1 MHSLEIASILF
12 KLVKQLSKRM
22 EVRMNVISQLIIGV
36 FLLGTFAA
44 SSLELPKASAERM
57 EARIVALSQFGKNE
71 DGGVD
76 RVAYSDADIAGRAY
90 IMNEMRNQGLTNL
103 RIDVGGNIIGRRPGT
118 NNSLK
123 PILIGSHTDSVPG
136 GGNYDGDVGVISNLE
151 VIDLMN
157 TGKLTTQHPVD
168 VIIFSNEEGGLVGSL
183 EYTGKIQSAALD
195 VISHAGMSIGEGIK
209 RIGGDPDNILKDAVK
224 LGDLKAFIE
233 LHIEQGGFLDEEGI
247 NIGVV
252 EGIVGINWWDVT
264 IEGLANHGGTTP
276 MNRRQD
282 AMLAAAKLTIGIN
295 EIALG
300 LAGRQVATVGRI
312 EAFPGAPNV
321 IPGKVI
327 MSLEVR
333 DLEQAK
339 MDKVFELVK
348 ARAKKVEAETGTKIS
363 FEFID
368 VASHPAPTDKHMRKI
383 IAQAA
388 EDAGY
393 SYKLMPSGAGH
404 DAQDMV
410 SVAPTGMIFVPSK
423 DGISHSPKEYTS
435 PEDMAR
441 GADVLLRTILKIDK
455 LPD

>member
-1 MHSLEIASILF
+1 MFKHLITGTILSGAIAF
-12 KLVKQLSKRM
+12 
-22 EVRMNVISQLIIGV
+22 GV
-36 FLLGTFAA
+36 FAQD
-44 SSLELPKASAERM
+44 LPKASAERM
-57 EARIVALSQFGKNE
+57 QSRIEALSEFGKND

-76 RVAYSDADIAGRAY
+76 RVAYSDADIAGRKY
-90 IMNEMRNQGLTNL
+90 IMDLMRAQGLTDL
-103 RIDVGGNIIGRRPGT
+103 RIDAGGNIIGRRAGT
-118 NNSLK
+118 DATAK
-123 PILIGSHTDSVPG
+123 PIMIGSHIDSVPG

-157 TGKLTTQHPVD
+157 AAGITTRSPID
-168 VIIFSNEEGGLVGSL
+168 VVVFSNEEGGLVGSL
-183 EYTGKIQSAALD
+183 AMTGKIKPETLG
-195 VISHAGMSIGEGIK
+195 VMSHAGMTIGEGTR
-209 RIGGDPDNILKDAVK
+209 RIGGDPDNILKDVIAPDV
-224 LGDLKAFIE
+224 LKAFIE
-233 LHIEQGGFLDEEGI
+233 LHIEQGAFLDEEGI

-264 IEGLANHGGTTP
+264 ITGLANHGGTTP

-282 AMLAAAKLTIGIN
+282 AMLAAAKLTVGIN
-295 EIALG
+295 EIARG
-300 LAGRQVATVGRI
+300 LEGRQVATVGRI

-339 MDKVFELVK
+339 MDQVFDLVQ
-348 ARAKKVEAETGTKIS
+348 ARAREIEGETDTKIA

-368 VASHPAPTDKHMRKI
+368 VASHPAPTDTRMRSI
-383 IAQAA
+383 IAEAA
-388 EDAGY
+388 KDAGY

-410 SVAPTGMIFVPSK
+410 SIAPTGMIFVPSK
-423 DGISHSPKEYTS
+423 DGISHSPNEYTS

-441 GADVLLRTILKIDK
+441 GADVLLRTILKVDEVEG
-455 LPD
+455 

>member
-1 MHSLEIASILF
+1 MKVMKKLILSV
-12 KLVKQLSKRM
+12 LLS
-22 EVRMNVISQLIIGV
+22 GA
-36 FLLGTFAA
+36 FTA
-44 SSLELPKASAERM
+44 SSQELPKASAERM
-57 EARIVALSQFGKNE
+57 ESRIIALSQFGKNE

-90 IMNEMRNQGLTNL
+90 IMDEMLKQGLTNL
-103 RIDVGGNIIGRRPGT
+103 HIDVGGNIIGRRPGNG
-118 NNSLK
+118 NNLK

-151 VIDLMN
+151 VIDLLN
-157 TGKLTTQHPVD
+157 KGKISTKHPID
-168 VIIFSNEEGGLVGSL
+168 VIVFSNEEGGLVGSL
-183 EYTGKIQSAALD
+183 AYTGKIKPATLD
-195 VISHAGMSIGEGIK
+195 VKSHAEMTIGEGIK
-209 RIGGDPDNILKDAVK
+209 RIGGDPENILKDAVK
-224 LGDLKAFIE
+224 PGDLKAFIE

-252 EGIVGINWWDVT
+252 EGIVGINWWDVI

-276 MNRRQD
+276 MNKRQD

-295 EIALG
+295 EIARG
-300 LAGRQVATVGRI
+300 LEGRQVATVGRI

-321 IPGKVI
+321 IPGRVI

-339 MDKVFELVK
+339 MDKVFKLVK
-348 ARAKKVEAETGTKIS
+348 ARAREIEKETDTKIA

-368 VASHPAPTDKHMRKI
+368 VASHPAPTDKRMREI

-388 EDAGY
+388 REAGY

-410 SVAPTGMIFVPSK
+410 AVAPTGMIFVPSK

-441 GADVLLRTILKIDK
+441 GADVLLRTILKIDS

>member
-1 MHSLEIASILF
+1 MSIR
-12 KLVKQLSKRM
+12 K
-22 EVRMNVISQLIIGV
+22 LIISVALPTILV
-36 FLLGTFAA
+36 FN
-44 SSLELPKASAERM
+44 SLAQDLPKASAKRM
-57 EARIVALSQFGKNE
+57 ESRILALSQFGKNA

-76 RVAYSDADIAGRAY
+76 RVAYSDADIAGREYVMA
-90 IMNEMRNQGLTNL
+90 EMRNQGLIDL
-103 RIDVGGNIIGRRPGT
+103 RIDVGGNIIARRQGT
-118 NNSLK
+118 NNALK

-157 TGKLTTQHPVD
+157 TGNIKTKHPVD
-168 VIIFSNEEGGLVGSL
+168 VIVFSNEEGGLVGSL
-183 EYTGKIQSAALD
+183 AYTGKIRPATLD
-195 VISHAGMSIGEGIK
+195 VMSQADMTIGEGIK
-209 RIGGDPDNILKDAVK
+209 RIGGDPDNILKDAIK
-224 LGDLKAFIE
+224 PGELKAFIE
-233 LHIEQGGFLDEEGI
+233 LHIEQGAFLDEEGI

-264 IEGLANHGGTTP
+264 IQGVANHGGTTP

-295 EIALG
+295 EIATKIE
-300 LAGRQVATVGRI
+300 GRQVATVGRI

-327 MSLEVR
+327 MSLEIR
-333 DLEQAK
+333 DLEQTK

-348 ARAKKVEAETGTKIS
+348 ARARKVEKETDTTIS

-368 VASHPAPTDKHMRKI
+368 VASHPAPTDEAMREI
-383 IAQAA
+383 ITEAA
-388 EDAGY
+388 KDAGY

-423 DGISHSPKEYTS
+423 GGISHSPKEYTS

-441 GADVLLRTILKIDK
+441 GADVLLRTILKIDA
-455 LPD
+455 LPDVD